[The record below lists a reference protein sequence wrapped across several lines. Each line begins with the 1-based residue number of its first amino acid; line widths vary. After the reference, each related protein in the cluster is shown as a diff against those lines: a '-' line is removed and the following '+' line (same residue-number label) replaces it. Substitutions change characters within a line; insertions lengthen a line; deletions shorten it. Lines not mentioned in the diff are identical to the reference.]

1 MSNVCLS
8 IRTESGE
15 RGGTSQSK
23 PERGSS
29 RMPPVLGGIYELLV
43 GQQTTAKVD
52 LTFSRYSLT
61 DAEWEESDREQG

>member
-8 IRTESGE
+8 VRTDSGE

-23 PERGSS
+23 PERG

-43 GQQTTAKVD
+43 GQQTIAKVD
-52 LTFSRYSLT
+52 LAFSRYSLT
-61 DAEWEESDREQG
+61 DAEWEESDREQV